1 MSCRLNN
8 KYEMTKGNKLLRK
21 LKKNT
26 TQHLILI
33 RLMLIRLF
41 YFILSDPMYH

>member
-26 TQHLILI
+26 TQNLI
-33 RLMLIRLF
+33 LIRLF